1 GAVIANKLILNRTYG
16 AASGENSNIPAE
28 IIDFDPSLY
37 LWGGSSAGSED
48 EEDNVEIQSVYVREL
63 APRY

>member
-1 GAVIANKLILNRTYG
+1 MV
-16 AASGENSNIPAE
+16 PAE

-37 LWGGSSAGSED
+37 MWGGIAGGGEGK
-48 EEDNVEIQSVYVREL
+48 DNAYGNMEVTYLREL